1 MKVDTN
7 LYVSIGVKLTVALI
21 GLLIM
26 TRLLGKKEISQLTA
40 FDFVSSLMLSE
51 LVGNTIYDNEIHL
64 SHLLFAL
71 IIWTILALGLEK
83 FIARFPRL
91 SRYAAGTPD
100 LIIREGVV
108 DFKAM
113 KRNNLDFA
121 QLGMLLRE
129 NNIFSLREV
138 AYALFETNGSIS
150 VLLQK
155 KPEEISGNAK
165 DQQGS
170 VSVSLPAYIIENGS
184 INEDTLKRLGRDK
197 IWVEQLLQLSGITH
211 HERVL
216 FAEWS
221 DSSGLY
227 YQLKEAKKA

>member
-1 MKVDTN
+1 MIIFLNYWVKRYQTHTHDFCFMYTPKGKMKMDTN

-71 IIWTILALGLEK
+71 VIWTLLAWGLEK

-100 LIIREGVV
+100 LIIRNGVV

-113 KRNNLDFA
+113 KRYNLDFA

-129 NNIFSLREV
+129 RPGLG
-138 AYALFETNGSIS
+138 GS
-150 VLLQK
+150 
-155 KPEEISGNAK
+155 A
-165 DQQGS
+165 
-170 VSVSLPAYIIENGS
+170 
-184 INEDTLKRLGRDK
+184 
-197 IWVEQLLQLSGITH
+197 
-211 HERVL
+211 
-216 FAEWS
+216 FAT
-221 DSSGLY
+221 
-227 YQLKEAKKA
+227 

>member
-1 MKVDTN
+1 MDSN

-51 LVGNTIYDNEIHL
+51 LVGNTIYDDEIHL
-64 SHLLFAL
+64 SHLVFAL

-83 FIARFPRL
+83 FIALFPKI

-100 LIIREGVV
+100 LIVCDGVV

-150 VLLQK
+150 VLRQK
-155 KPEEISGNAK
+155 NPEEHIGNVTER
-165 DQQGS
+165 QGG
-170 VSVSLPAYIIENGS
+170 VSLPAYIIENGS
-184 INEDTLKRLGRDK
+184 INEDTLKRLGRDRK
-197 IWVEQLLQLSGITH
+197 WVDQLLQLSGIAD
-211 HERVL
+211 HECVL

-227 YQLKEAKKA
+227 YQLKEKKKA